1 MKHLYLFLF
10 LALSIHSVA
19 QPGDTTIVQTYT
31 FEAQNNP
38 ATGYD
43 SPGRRW
49 FQFPA
54 SDNGVNYQKV
64 LMYHTLKCFSDGTA
78 GGLGFP
84 CGEWDYLS
92 YNYLFEHTGALD
104 STLQQHPHYLIN
116 NQNFSTAAIRSAA
129 PFDIFQTEQIT
140 STLNNPGDALSYS
153 VGSTGQSSN
162 TPFASDA
169 SARYQWL
176 YSSTELASAG
186 VQAGNIWQIG
196 FDLTGNAGNYQ
207 NLRIRLKQT
216 TSSTLTALDNSA
228 MSTYYLS
235 NTDVNQNGT
244 FYLTLNSP
252 FAWDGSSN
260 ILVEVSYD
268 GNPSELGIAALG
280 EASNLNA
287 IAAIGN
293 NKFVRF
299 DGNDEIRIPAS
310 AFASISTEVTIA
322 FWLRGDANAQPENG
336 TTFEA
341 KNSSNNRVL
350 NAHLPWSNSRV
361 YWDAGNSGGAY
372 DRIDK
377 AANPADY
384 EGVWN
389 HWAFTKNT
397 VTGEM
402 KAYLNGVLWHSGTGK
417 VFPMSNIT
425 QFSIGAASTWSNFY
439 RGDIDDFSVF
449 SSELNEIEI
458 QNIYSGGPNDPSLL
472 VQYNFNNDSNGAVN
486 DISGNNFN
494 GYTLGNPNF
503 ISYNGYELTQGAQ
516 ALDFRPKTH
525 FTQGNTLTTA
535 QTTNT
540 INVEVSDA
548 PISKIE
554 YEIVNH
560 NPQILNIATTY
571 LSRWQFTYNSLG
583 AKIDST
589 FAAED
594 EILTNDTLFYY
605 SAPFDV
611 VNRYELGRFI
621 TPYGIQ
627 LDLGDGWTW
636 IYDVTDFANLLRDSV
651 ELEAGNWQE
660 LLDLKFVFIEGTP
673 ARDVKRIANVWQGN
687 WGLGGFNNVV
697 NEKTFTLQ
705 PNESEL
711 KLRTTLTGHG
721 FGNDANN
728 CGEFCYNTH
737 SINVN
742 GSPTFSWEIMH
753 DCDKNPLFPQ
763 GGTWIYARAG
773 WCPGMEGKTEEFE
786 LTPFVQNNQ
795 VSAEYNITT
804 DPYGNYVTESQMIYY
819 GEKNHAHDPEIEQV
833 LAPSN
838 WENHS
843 RWNPIC
849 DNPKFVLRNKGSQP
863 LTEIKISY
871 GVVGGTTEIY
881 TWTGNLAFMESEVVE
896 LTYSDPMLWSS
907 TSTTGRFII
916 DLGESANG
924 VDENPSNN
932 HAESAFTRP
941 PVYSYLPNTDNNKLI
956 IIFRTNASFWES
968 AYTLYDIND
977 NPVFTRSFT
986 QANTTHR
993 DTLQLNAG
1001 CYRFKI
1007 TDTGGDGL
1015 SFFAN
1020 NDGNGYCN
1028 LDRAAGAYFKQFEND
1043 FGAEIEQYFYWN
1055 TNLVGVEEEQAN
1067 ATQILLMPNPAKQ
1080 QVKLIANGF
1089 DERLTYSL
1097 YNIQGQVCKQERIN
1111 RSDKASSIDI
1121 DLNGISAGV
1130 YFVKVQDNN
1139 TSSTVKL
1146 IVE

>member
-1 MKHLYLFLF
+1 MKHFYLLAFLT
-10 LALSIHSVA
+10 LSLQAFA
-19 QPGDTTIVQTYT
+19 QPGDTTIVQTFT

-38 ATGYD
+38 NTAYD

-49 FQFPA
+49 FDFPA
-54 SDNGVNYQKV
+54 SNNGVNYQKV

-104 STLQQHPHYLIN
+104 STLQQHPHFLLN
-116 NQNFSTAAIRSAA
+116 NQNFTTAAVRATA
-129 PFDIFQTEQIT
+129 PFDIFQTEQVV
-140 STLNNPGDALSYS
+140 STINNPADANSFAVGDETESNLLPF
-153 VGSTGQSSN
+153 GSNET
-162 TPFASDA
+162 
-169 SARYQWL
+169 ARMQWL
-176 YSSTELASAG
+176 YSANELLAAG

-196 FDLTGNAGNYQ
+196 FQINGDAGMYQ
-207 NLRIRLKQT
+207 NLKIRLKST
-216 TSSTLTALDNSA
+216 TANALMTFDNVA
-228 MSTYYLS
+228 LNTYYLS
-235 NTDVNQNGT
+235 NTSVNQTGT

-252 FAWDGSSN
+252 FAWDGSST
-260 ILVEVSYD
+260 ILLEVSYD
-268 GNPSELGIAALG
+268 GNPSEMGIASIG
-280 EASNLNA
+280 EASNMNA
-287 IAAIGN
+287 IGSIEN

-299 DGNDEIRIPAS
+299 DGNDEIRIPAE
-310 AFASISTEVTIA
+310 AFASISTEITIA

-341 KNSSNNRVL
+341 RNASNNRVL
-350 NAHLPWSNSRV
+350 NTHIPWSNSRI
-361 YWDAGNSGGAY
+361 YWDAGNSGGSY

-377 AANPADY
+377 AANPADF

-389 HWAFTKNT
+389 HWTFTKNS

-417 VFPMSNIT
+417 VLPMNNIT

-439 RGDIDDFSVF
+439 RGDLDEFCVF
-449 SSELNEIEI
+449 GTALSDLEI
-458 QNIYSGGPNDPSLL
+458 QSLVANGPSGSNLL
-472 VQYNFNNDSNGAVN
+472 VHYTFNNDNNGTVN
-486 DISGNNFN
+486 DASDNGFN

-503 ISYNGYELTQGAQ
+503 LAYAGSELFQSVEP
-516 ALDFRPKTH
+516 LSFRPKTF
-525 FTQGNTLTTA
+525 FTQGTNVSTT
-535 QTTNT
+535 QVSNT
-540 INVEVSDA
+540 INVEVYDA
-548 PISKIE
+548 PVSKIE

-560 NPQILNIATTY
+560 APQILDIATTY
-571 LSRWQFTYNSLG
+571 FSRWQFTYNSLG
-583 AKIDST
+583 EKIDST

-594 EILTNDTLFYY
+594 QILTNDTLFYY

-673 ARDVKRIANVWQGN
+673 SRDVKRIANVWQGN

-737 SINVN
+737 SLNVN
-742 GSPTFSWEIMH
+742 GNPTFSWEIMQ

-773 WCPGMEGKTEEFE
+773 WCPGAEGRTEEFE
-786 LTPFVQNNQ
+786 LTPFLQNNQ

-804 DPYGNYVTESQMIYY
+804 DPYGNYVTESQVIYY

-863 LTEIKISY
+863 LTEVKISY
-871 GVVGGTTEIY
+871 GVVGGAIEIF
-881 TWTGNLAFMESEVVE
+881 TWTGNLGFMESEVVE
-896 LTYSDPMLWSS
+896 LTYSDPILWNS
-907 TSTTGRFII
+907 TSTTGRFVI

-956 IIFRTNASFWES
+956 IIFRTNASHWES

-986 QANTTHR
+986 QPNTTHR

-1028 LDRAAGAYFKQFEND
+1028 LDRVSGAYFKQFEND

-1055 TNLVGVEEEQAN
+1055 TNLVGVEEEQAH
-1067 ATQILLMPNPAKQ
+1067 ATQILLMPNPAKKN
-1080 QVKLIANGF
+1080 VKLIANGF

-1111 RSDKASSIDI
+1111 RTDKASSIDI

-1139 TSSTVKL
+1139 NSSTVKL

>member
-1 MKHLYLFLF
+1 MRHLYLVIFLG
-10 LALSIHSVA
+10 LSIHSLA

-38 ATGYD
+38 ATAYD

-54 SDNGVNYQKV
+54 SNNGVNYQKV

-92 YNYLFEHTGALD
+92 YNYLFEHTGVLD

-116 NQNFSTAAIRSAA
+116 NQNFTTASVRATA

-140 STLNNPGDALSYS
+140 STINNPSEAVSYGIGNNDQTS
-153 VGSTGQSSN
+153 NSPFGSEASS
-162 TPFASDA
+162 
-169 SARYQWL
+169 RIQWL
-176 YSSTELASAG
+176 YSATELAASG

-207 NLRIRLKQT
+207 NLRIRIKPT
-216 TSSTLTALDNSA
+216 TSASLTALDNGS

-235 NTDVNQNGT
+235 NTNINQNGT

-252 FAWDGSSN
+252 FAWDGASN

-268 GNPSELGIAALG
+268 GSPAALGVAALG

-287 IAAIGN
+287 IASIGN

-299 DGNDEIRIPAS
+299 DGNDEIRIPGT
-310 AFASISTEVTIA
+310 AFASISTEVTVA
-322 FWLRGDANAQPENG
+322 FWLRGDANVQPENG
-336 TTFEA
+336 TCFEA
-341 KNSSNNRVL
+341 RNSTNNRVL
-350 NAHLPWSNSRV
+350 NTHIPWSNSRV
-361 YWDAGNSGGAY
+361 YWDAGNSGGSY

-377 AANPADY
+377 AANPADF

-389 HWAFTKNT
+389 HWAFTKNS

-417 VFPMSNIT
+417 VFPMTNIT
-425 QFSIGAASTWSNFY
+425 QFSIGAAATWSNFY
-439 RGDIDDFSVF
+439 RGDMDDFCIF
-449 SSELNEIEI
+449 STALSDVEI
-458 QNIYSGGPNDPSLL
+458 QNLFTSGTGTSSLL
-472 VQYNFNNDSNGAVN
+472 AKYNFNNDSNGSVN
-486 DISGNNFN
+486 DVSGNNFN

-503 ISYNGYELTQGAQ
+503 ISYSGFELTQSAQ
-516 ALDFRPKTH
+516 ALDFRPKTY
-525 FTQGNTLTTA
+525 FTQGINLTA
-535 QTTNT
+535 SQTIET
-540 INVEVSDA
+540 ISTEVYDA

-560 NPQILNIATTY
+560 APQILNIGSTY
-571 LSRWQFTYNSLG
+571 FARWQFTYNSAG
-583 AKIDST
+583 EKIDST
-589 FAAED
+589 YDAPD
-594 EILTNDTLFYY
+594 EELINDTLFYF
-605 SAPFDV
+605 SQPFEV
-611 VNRYELGRFI
+611 INRYELGRFI

-627 LDLGDGWTW
+627 LDLGNGWTW

-737 SINVN
+737 SIDVN
-742 GSPTFSWEIMH
+742 GNPTFSWEIMQ

-773 WCPGMEGKTEEFE
+773 WCPGMEGRTEEFE
-786 LTPFVQNNQ
+786 LTPFLQNNQ

-804 DPYGNYVTESQMIYY
+804 DPYGNYVTESQIVYY
-819 GEKNHAHDPEIEQV
+819 GPKNHAHDPEIEQV

-863 LTEIKISY
+863 LTEVKISY
-871 GVVGGTTEIY
+871 GVVGGATEIY
-881 TWTGNLAFMESEVVE
+881 TWTGNLGFMESEVVE
-896 LTYSDPMLWSS
+896 LTYSDPILWNS
-907 TSTTGRFII
+907 TSTTGRFVI

-956 IIFRTNASFWES
+956 IIFRTNASYWES
-968 AYTLYDIND
+968 AYTLFDIND
-977 NPVFTRSFT
+977 NPVFTRTFT

-993 DTLQLNAG
+993 DTLELNAG

-1028 LDRAAGAYFKQFEND
+1028 LDRVAGAYFKQFEND

-1055 TNLVGVEEEQAN
+1055 TNLVGVEEEVASN
-1067 ATQILLMPNPAKQ
+1067 TQLILMPNPAKQ

-1089 DERLTYSL
+1089 DERLTYTL
-1097 YNIQGQVCKQERIN
+1097 HNAQGQVCKQERIN
-1111 RSDKASSIDI
+1111 RSDKTGSIDI
-1121 DLNGISAGV
+1121 DLNGIAPGI
-1130 YFVKVQDNN
+1130 YFVQVQDKNN
-1139 TSSTVKL
+1139 SSTVKL

>member
-1 MKHLYLFLF
+1 MKHLLFFSSLLISLNIF
-10 LALSIHSVA
+10 A
-19 QPGDTTIVQTYT
+19 QPGDTTVVQTFT

-38 ATGYD
+38 ANAYD

-54 SDNGVNYQKV
+54 SNNGLNYQKV

-78 GGLGFP
+78 GGLGYP
-84 CGEWDYLS
+84 CGEWDYLT
-92 YNYLFEHTGALD
+92 YTNLFEHTGNLD
-104 STLQQHPHYLIN
+104 STLQQHAHFLLN
-116 NQNFSTAAIRSAA
+116 NQNFGTASTRNSA
-129 PFDIFQTEQIT
+129 PFDIFQIDQIN
-140 STLNNPGDALSYS
+140 STLSNVGNANTPS
-153 VGSTGQSSN
+153 VGNN
-162 TPFASDA
+162 TAAENAPFTNAG
-169 SARYQWL
+169 SARFQWL
-176 YSSTELASAG
+176 YSATELSNSG

-196 FDLTGNAGNYQ
+196 FDLTGNAGDYT
-207 NLRIRLKQT
+207 NLRIRLKN
-216 TSSTLTALDNSA
+216 TSASTLTTLDNGA

-235 NTDVNQNGT
+235 NTSISQNGT
-244 FYLTLNSP
+244 YFLTLNSP
-252 FAWDGSSN
+252 FLWDGASN

-268 GNPSELGIAALG
+268 ENNNQLGVASLG
-280 EASNLNA
+280 ESSNLNA
-287 IAAIGN
+287 VASIGN

-310 AFASISTEVTIA
+310 AFANISNEVTIA
-322 FWLRGDANAQPENG
+322 FWLRGNSTFQPENG
-336 TTFEA
+336 TCFEA
-341 KNSSNNRVL
+341 RNANNNRVL
-350 NAHLPWSNSRV
+350 NTHIPWSNSRV
-361 YWDAGNSGGAY
+361 YWDAGNSGGSY

-377 AANPADY
+377 AANPADF

-389 HWAFTKNT
+389 HWAFTKNS

-417 VFPMSNIT
+417 VFPMNNIT
-425 QFSIGAASTWSNFY
+425 QFSLGAACTWSNFY
-439 RGDIDDFSVF
+439 RGDMDEFSLF
-449 SSELNEIEI
+449 SSALTEPEI
-458 QNIYSGGPNDPSLL
+458 QNLFLNGPSGSSLL
-472 VQYNFNNDSNGAVN
+472 VHYNFNNDSNGIVY
-486 DISGNNFN
+486 DQSGNNFN
-494 GYTLGNPNF
+494 GYTLGNPYF
-503 ISYNGYELTQGAQ
+503 LAYNGYELSQNTQV
-516 ALDFRPKTH
+516 LNFRPKTY
-525 FTQGNTLTTA
+525 FTQGNGLSVTP
-535 QTTNT
+535 TTNT
-540 INVEVSDA
+540 VQIQVYDA
-548 PISKIE
+548 PVSKIE

-560 NPQILNIATTY
+560 APQILNIASTY

-583 AKIDST
+583 EKIDST
-589 FAAED
+589 YATED
-594 EILTNDTLFYY
+594 EILVNDTLFYY
-605 SAPFDV
+605 SAPFEV
-611 VNRYELGRFI
+611 INRYELGRFI

-705 PNESEL
+705 SNESEL

-737 SINVN
+737 SLNVN
-742 GSPTFSWEIMH
+742 GNPTFSWEIMH

-786 LTPFVQNNQ
+786 LTPFIQNNQ

-804 DPYGNYVTESQMIYY
+804 DPYGNYVTESQVIYY
-819 GEKNHAHDPEIEQV
+819 GNKNHAHDPEIEQV

-863 LTEIKISY
+863 LTEVKISY
-871 GVVGGTTEIY
+871 GVVGGATEVY

-896 LTYSDPMLWSS
+896 LTYSDPILWNA
-907 TSTTGRFII
+907 TSTAGRFFI
-916 DLGESANG
+916 DLGESADGPDN
-924 VDENPSNN
+924 NPSNN
-932 HAESAFTRP
+932 HAESNFTRP
-941 PVYSYLPNTDNNKLI
+941 PVYSYLPGTDNNKLI
-956 IIFRTNASFWES
+956 VIFRTNASFAEN

-977 NPVFTRSFT
+977 NVIFTRTFT

-993 DTLQLNAG
+993 DTLELNAG

-1007 TDTGGDGL
+1007 TDAGGDGL

-1028 LDRAAGAYFKQFEND
+1028 LDRVAGAYFKQFEND

-1055 TNLVGVEEEQAN
+1055 TNLVGVEEERAN
-1067 ATQILLMPNPAKQ
+1067 NTQLLLMPNPAKQ
-1080 QVKLIANGF
+1080 KVKLLANGF
-1089 DERLTYSL
+1089 DEKITYSIL
-1097 YNIQGQVCKQERIN
+1097 NLQGQVCKQDRIN
-1111 RSDKASSIDI
+1111 RTDKTSAIDI
-1121 DLNGISAGV
+1121 DITGLSVGI
-1130 YFVKVQDNN
+1130 YFVQVTDVNF
-1139 TSSTVKL
+1139 SATVKL

>member
-1 MKHLYLFLF
+1 MKHFFLNLFVAISLNV
-10 LALSIHSVA
+10 AA
-19 QPGDTTIVQTYT
+19 QPGDTSVVQTYT

-38 ATGYD
+38 ATAYD

-92 YNYLFEHTGALD
+92 YNYLYENTGMLD

-116 NQNFSTAAIRSAA
+116 NQNFTTASILASA
-129 PFDIFQTEQIT
+129 PFDIFQSDQIT
-140 STLNNPGDALSYS
+140 STITNPNEALSF
-153 VGSTGQSSN
+153 GIGNNLQTSN
-162 TPFASDA
+162 APFANTE
-169 SARYQWL
+169 SARFQWL
-176 YSSTELASAG
+176 YSAAELANGG

-196 FDLTGNAGNYQ
+196 FDLTGSTGNYQ
-207 NLRIRLKQT
+207 NLRIRIKS
-216 TSSTLTALDNSA
+216 TSATALTALDNGS

-235 NTDVNQNGT
+235 NIDVNQNGT
-244 FYLTLNSP
+244 LYLTLNTP
-252 FAWDGSSN
+252 FAWNGASN

-268 GNPSELGIAALG
+268 GNPAAMGVSSLG
-280 EASNLNA
+280 EVSNLNA
-287 IAAIGN
+287 IASIGN

-299 DGNDEIRIPAS
+299 NGNDEIRIPAS
-310 AFASISTEVTIA
+310 AFANISTEVTVA
-322 FWLRGDANAQPENG
+322 FWVRGDAAAQPENG
-336 TTFEA
+336 TCFEA
-341 KNSSNNRVL
+341 RNSSNNRVL
-350 NAHLPWSNSRV
+350 NTHLPWSNGRV
-361 YWDAGNSGGAY
+361 YWDAGNSGGSY

-389 HWAFTKNT
+389 HWAFTKNST
-397 VTGEM
+397 TGEM
-402 KAYLNGVLWHSGTGK
+402 RAYLNGVLWHSGTAK
-417 VFPMSNIT
+417 VFPMNNIT
-425 QFSIGAASTWSNFY
+425 QFSIGAAATWSNFY
-439 RGDIDDFSVF
+439 RGDMDDFCIF
-449 SSELNEIEI
+449 SSALPLSEI
-458 QNIYSGGPNDPSLL
+458 QNIFNNGPSGSSLL
-472 VQYNFNNDSNGAVN
+472 VHYNFNNDMNGNVV
-486 DISGNNFN
+486 DVSGNNFN
-494 GYTLGNPNF
+494 AYTLGNPNF
-503 ISYNGYELTQGAQ
+503 ISYGGFELTQSAQ
-516 ALDFRPKTH
+516 VLDFRPKMY
-525 FTQGNTLTTA
+525 FTQGNNLSVS

-540 INVEVSDA
+540 VNLQVFDPPV
-548 PISKIE
+548 SKIE

-560 NPQILNIATTY
+560 APQILNIATTY
-571 LSRWQFTYNSLG
+571 FSRWQFTYNSLG
-583 AKIDST
+583 EKIDST
-589 FAAED
+589 FAAPD
-594 EILTNDTLFYY
+594 QILTNDTLFYF
-605 SAPFDV
+605 SVPFDV

-673 ARDVKRIANVWQGN
+673 ARDVKRIANVWNGN
-687 WGLGGFNNVV
+687 YGLGGFNNVV
-697 NEKTFTLQ
+697 NEKSMSLQ
-705 PNESEL
+705 PGESEL

-737 SINVN
+737 SLNVN
-742 GSPTFSWEIMH
+742 GNPTFSWEIMQ

-773 WCPGMEGKTEEFE
+773 WCPGAEGRTEEFE
-786 LTPFVQNNQ
+786 LTPFLQNNQ

-804 DPYGNYVTESQMIYY
+804 DPYGNYVTESQAVYY
-819 GEKNHAHDPEIEQV
+819 GAKNHAHDPEIEQV

-838 WENHS
+838 WENYS

-863 LTEIKISY
+863 LTDVKISY
-871 GVVGGTTEIY
+871 GVVGGATEIY
-881 TWTGNLAFMESEVVE
+881 TWTGNLGFMESEIVE
-896 LTYSDPMLWSS
+896 LTYSDPILWNS
-907 TSTTGRFII
+907 TSAAGRFFIE
-916 DLGESANG
+916 LGESANG
-924 VDENPSNN
+924 ADNNPSNN
-932 HAESAFTRP
+932 RAESAFTRP
-941 PVYSYLPNTDNNKLI
+941 PIYTYLPNSDNNKFI
-956 IIFRTNASFWES
+956 IILRTNGAPWES
-968 AYTLYDIND
+968 AYTLFDIND
-977 NPVFTRSFT
+977 NPIFSRTFT

-993 DTLQLNAG
+993 DTLELNAG
-1001 CYRFKI
+1001 CYRFKV

-1020 NDGNGYCN
+1020 NDGNGYCY
-1028 LDRAAGAYFKQFEND
+1028 LDRVSGAYFKQFEND
-1043 FGAEIEQYFYWN
+1043 FGAEIQQYFYWN
-1055 TNLVGVEEEQAN
+1055 TNLVSVEEETASN
-1067 ATQILLMPNPAKQ
+1067 TQLFLMPNPAKQ

-1089 DERLTYSL
+1089 DERLTYTL
-1097 YNIQGQVCKQERIN
+1097 HNVQGQICKQERIN
-1111 RSDKASSIDI
+1111 RTDKTGSIDI
-1121 DLNGISAGV
+1121 DLNEIASGI
-1130 YFVKVQDNN
+1130 YFVQVQDSRN
-1139 TSSTVKL
+1139 SSTIKL